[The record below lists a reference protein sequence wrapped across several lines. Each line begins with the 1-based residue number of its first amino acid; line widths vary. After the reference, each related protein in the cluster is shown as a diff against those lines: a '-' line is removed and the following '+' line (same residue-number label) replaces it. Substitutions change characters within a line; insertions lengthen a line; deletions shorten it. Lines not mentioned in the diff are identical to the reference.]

1 MLFLQGRVATSD
13 GTPVP
18 NNVLV
23 ERVCNNNVR
32 QQVYAAPRGDFSMQL
47 GSRTNSVLDASGGGG
62 VESPYAMGRTV
73 DRVDRT
79 VADQGIP
86 RRELANCELRAS
98 ASGFYSSP
106 VSLASLDPL
115 DTSSIDV
122 GAIVVERLGKIES
135 MTLDAAPYNI
145 PRDAR
150 IAYEKGL
157 KAEKERKFADALRYF
172 EKATAIYPRYARAW
186 FQLGTVLRI
195 ENQRD
200 AARRAYTQ
208 ATAINT
214 KFPPPYMS
222 LALMAYEAEDWTE
235 VLHLTDHILDLD
247 PLNYTHVSGYVLDL
261 DGFDYAGAYYYNA
274 LANYKLGRIERAEKS
289 ALKAQFLDMWP
300 RFPQVHLLLAEI
312 FAKNNNYASAI
323 SEMRIYLG
331 FVADAKERAQLQE
344 QLAKLEKLN
353 ALTPATAKTDQ
364 K

>member
-1 MLFLQGRVATSD
+1 
-13 GTPVP
+13 
-18 NNVLV
+18 
-23 ERVCNNNVR
+23 
-32 QQVYAAPRGDFSMQL
+32 MQL

-73 DRVDRT
+73 DRLDRT
-79 VADQGIP
+79 LAEQGIP

-98 ASGFYSSP
+98 ASGFYSNP
-106 VSLASLDPL
+106 ISLASLDPL

-122 GAIVVERLGKIES
+122 GAIVVERLGKIEN

-274 LANYKLGRIERAEKS
+274 LANYKLGRIEKAEKS

-312 FAKNNNYASAI
+312 FTKNNNYASAI